1 MTEGWL
7 DDCSL
12 VLDVVEVV
20 VLVVVLKLVVLVVVV
35 EEQAAGRG
43 TGLTLIRLVP
53 EEQLFP
59 CR

>member
-7 DDCSL
+7 DGCSL

-35 EEQAAGRG
+35 EEQVAGRG
-43 TGLTLIRLVP
+43 TGLTLIELVD
-53 EEQLFP
+53 EQLFP